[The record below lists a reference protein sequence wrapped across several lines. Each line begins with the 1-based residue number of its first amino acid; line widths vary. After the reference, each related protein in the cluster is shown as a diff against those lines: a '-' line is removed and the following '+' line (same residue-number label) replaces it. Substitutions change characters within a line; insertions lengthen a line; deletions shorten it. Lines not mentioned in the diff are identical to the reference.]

1 VLVIQPRATIAQMRI
16 DKNSKFVGIEKSC
29 LRLRLRAAM
38 PGAGNYFEG
47 FLRVDRCR
55 ACIGN
60 RLDAGPIEPH
70 FYRFGR
76 QAELA
81 CDLFD
86 REAFHD
92 LFYHD
97 DTIFATLV
105 LQKSLTV

>member
-1 VLVIQPRATIAQMRI
+1 MLVIQPRATTALMRI

-29 LRLRLRAAM
+29 LRLWLRAAAS
-38 PGAGNYFEG
+38 GAGGYFEG
-47 FLRVDRCR
+47 FLWVDRCR

-70 FYRFGR
+70 FYRLGR

-92 LFYHD
+92 FILP
-97 DTIFATLV
+97 
-105 LQKSLTV
+105 

>member
-1 VLVIQPRATIAQMRI
+1 MLVIQPRATIAQMRI

-55 ACIGN
+55 ACIEY
-60 RLDAGPIEPH
+60 RLDTGTIEAH
-70 FYRFGR
+70 FDCLSR

-92 LFYHD
+92 FILP
-97 DTIFATLV
+97 
-105 LQKSLTV
+105 